1 MARVAAVKKSGRKS
15 VLLLISDCKG
25 RAPLRRR
32 AGRLSLRLA
41 PVPIK
46 AILIAGPTASGKS
59 GAGLALA
66 ARFGGTIIN
75 ADSMQVYR
83 ELRLLTARPSEA
95 DEARVPHRLYGTVSA
110 ADAYSVGRWLDDA
123 ARAIGRSARARGGL
137 PILVGGTGLY
147 FKALTEGL
155 APVPDIPAEIRAH
168 WRERSDELG
177 RDALHAELAARD
189 PAMAARLGPAD
200 PQRIVRALE
209 VIDATGVSLAEWQG
223 AMRAAAR
230 ARARLCEARHR
241 AGARAA
247 LCRHRCALRPH
258 DRGRARSMRSRALLG
273 LELDPGLPAMRAHG
287 VRELAAY
294 LSGALQPRRGRGKGQ
309 DRDRRYAK
317 RQMTWLG
324 ASWPTGSGSPMLEL
338 PSRR

>member
-1 MARVAAVKKSGRKS
+1 M
-15 VLLLISDCKG
+15 
-25 RAPLRRR
+25 
-32 AGRLSLRLA
+32 
-41 PVPIK
+41 PIK

-59 GAGLALA
+59 GAGLELA

-95 DEARVPHRLYGTVSA
+95 DEARVPHRLYGTVPA
-110 ADAYSVGRWLDDA
+110 AEAYSVGRWLGDV
-123 ARAIGRSARARGGL
+123 ARAMAEAHKEGRL

-168 WRERSDELG
+168 WRERSEQLG

-223 AMRAAAR
+223 GNAMPLLAP
-230 ARARLCEARHR
+230 
-241 AGARAA
+241 GD
-247 LCRHRCALRPH
+247 ALRLVIAPEREPLYAAIDARF
-258 DRGRARSMRSRALLG
+258 DRMIEDGALDEVRALLG

-294 LSGALQPRRGRGKGQ
+294 LSGALTREEAVAKAKTES
-309 DRDRRYAK
+309 RRYAK
-317 RQMTWLG
+317 RQMTWL
-324 ASWPTGSGSPMLEL
+324 
-338 PSRR
+338 RRFMSDWDWFPDAAHRH